1 MIIFSVPIR
10 IVLDSVGLSSFRF
23 PSLERTIFF
32 GLLAFVLSLDTT
44 FSVIF
49 LVIPAVLTQIST
61 AIKVIVNLSERRDK
75 RLGRDVVE
83 VFPFSCEYIY
93 IIFVLIL
100 IILKIV

>member
-1 MIIFSVPIR
+1 M
-10 IVLDSVGLSSFRF
+10 
-23 PSLERTIFF
+23 
-32 GLLAFVLSLDTT
+32 
-44 FSVIF
+44 
-49 LVIPAVLTQIST
+49 AVLTRISM

-75 RLGRDVVE
+75 RLSGDVVE